1 MGLMLIDV
9 SLTEGRAWHEASDEA
24 WAGYAAAVYAAAVE
38 RRAGRGPVERESLA
52 AGALVALGLSGF
64 TAAVRTG
71 TVGH

>member
-38 RRAGRGPVERESLA
+38 RREHDA
-52 AGALVALGLSGF
+52 ATVA
-64 TAAVRTG
+64 APA
-71 TVGH
+71 